1 MMSEIE
7 VRISLVEQNYQQLE
21 RRLEKV
27 ELKLD
32 NIRDEMK
39 SGQGALIKVIV
50 GTTGT
55 VLVGLLSTIAVII
68 ANL

>member
-1 MMSEIE
+1 MSEIE

>member
-1 MMSEIE
+1 MSEIE

-27 ELKLD
+27 EGKLD
-32 NIRDEMK
+32 DIRDEMK
-39 SGQGALIKVIV
+39 SGQTALIKVII

-68 ANL
+68 TNL

>member
-1 MMSEIE
+1 MSEIE

-32 NIRDEMK
+32 DIRDEMK
-39 SGQGALIKVIV
+39 SGQTALIKVII

-68 ANL
+68 VNL